1 MVALSKDLALGLVI
15 LAGVSVYLT
24 QKSGEASHQRSDQ
37 VMTAQLAYFNREA
50 AKFVQANATTIEQA
64 IVTAGRPVSYNAETL
79 QAQGYLPTFKTS
91 NLYGQQFCLAVRRV
105 AAGSIEAMTAT
116 TGGTAIPP
124 DRASNIAA
132 DVRSG
137 SGGSVQPE
145 NTSIAVGGSW
155 SMTLSDYS
163 ASGCAPSQGRLAGNL
178 AFEEGRAITS
188 SYAHRMPVTGM
199 SDSATFR
206 QSITLDNTCDDQSTP
221 TVETNAPCGLRATG
235 LSSNESGFEVNR
247 MRMINSLI
255 SRDVALDGACDP
267 AAATYGLSATG
278 QALICAAGGTWQPVP
293 AQASLVIWF

>member
-37 VMTAQLAYFNREA
+37 VMSAQFAYFNREA
-50 AKFVQANATTIEQA
+50 AKYVQANATAIEQA
-64 IVTAGRPVSYNAETL
+64 IVTAGRPVSYNATTL
-79 QAQGYLPTFKTS
+79 QAQGYLRTFKST
-91 NLYGQQFCLAVRRV
+91 NLFGQQFCLAVRRLG
-105 AAGSIEAMTAT
+105 AGSLEAMTAS
-116 TGGTAIPP
+116 TGGTALPP

-145 NTSIAVGGSW
+145 NTAIAVGGSW
-155 SMTLSDYS
+155 TMAISDYS

-178 AFEEGRAITS
+178 AFEEGRTVTS

-206 QSITLDNTCDDQSTP
+206 QSVTLDNACDDPSTP
-221 TVETNAPCGLRATG
+221 AVETNAPCGLRATG
-235 LSSNESGFEVNR
+235 LSPNESGIEVNR

-255 SRDVALDGACDP
+255 GRNAALGGACDP
-267 AAATYGLSATG
+267 AAASYAIGASG
-278 QALICAAGGTWQPVP
+278 QALICTAAGTWQPVP
-293 AQASLVIWF
+293 ALAAFVVWF